1 MIAACLDK
9 ATFPYGETQAYGR
22 ESAFPVPFKIVK
34 KLMIIFAFSAL
45 FVSVPVYAQEEVPD
59 SARRP
64 STRILTK
71 NPCSDTA
78 QGIERQV
85 CLMDL
90 RREGT
95 TRVGQQ
101 LSRRDVRARLLMRG
115 TVGRRVAA
123 LRERSRN
130 QRSYLFVNKQTF
142 RGRTEFRSAE
152 ERFRPLPTR
161 RSRIREQAAE
171 RLRNRRRGLRARIT
185 SVARP
190 ANRKTIRAIPLCA
203 RRDGIRLIGCLL
215 ELGIEISRKTADE
228 ETLEIWER
236 ILKELR

>member
-1 MIAACLDK
+1 MI
-9 ATFPYGETQAYGR
+9 
-22 ESAFPVPFKIVK
+22 V
-34 KLMIIFAFSAL
+34 FAFSAL
-45 FVSVPVYAQEEVPD
+45 FVSVPVNAQEEVPD
-59 SARRP
+59 SARRL
-64 STRILTK
+64 STRILTE
-71 NPCSDTA
+71 NPCRDTA
-78 QGIERQV
+78 QGLERQV
-85 CLMDL
+85 CLMEL

-95 TRVGQQ
+95 AQVGQQ

-130 QRSYLFVNKQTF
+130 QRSYLFVPRQTF

-152 ERFRPLPTR
+152 ERFRPFPTR
-161 RSRIREQAAE
+161 RSRIREQALE
-171 RLRNRRRGLRARIT
+171 LQRNRRLGSQARIT
-185 SVARP
+185 TVTRP

-215 ELGIEISRKTADE
+215 ELGIEINSKTADP

-236 ILKELR
+236 IQEDLR